1 MLEFSNEHSS
11 AWLEL
16 MESYQIFREK
26 LFDWAHESDQIKR
39 QDLLLEFDGWEN
51 RDIFRR
57 LLVTDFLRST
67 EMWDKKAILLVWK
80 ELTAVALYEQEEI
93 AAYARLAL
101 AKIKSCPERFDITDE
116 IFRLAEAEEKQ
127 EKPDLDMFH
136 NGCCLLYDLECEER
150 FAYFAS
156 RYGVLIEQAYGLDEK
171 DLADMHKAL
180 LQKEKEHE
188 ECAGT

>member
-1 MLEFSNEHSS
+1 MIEFNEEHSL

-16 MESYQIFREK
+16 MSAYQIFRTK

-39 QDLLLEFDGWEN
+39 QDLLLEYDGWKN

-67 EMWDKKAILLVWK
+67 EMWDEKAILLIWK
-80 ELTAVALYEQEEI
+80 ELTAVALQEQEEI

-101 AKIKSCPERFDITDE
+101 AKIKHCPERLDV
-116 IFRLAEAEEKQ
+116 AEEVFWLAAAAEKR
-127 EKPDLDMFH
+127 EKPDLDVFH
-136 NGCCLLYDLECEER
+136 NGCCLLYDLECEEHFAR
-150 FAYFAS
+150 FAAQ
-156 RYGVLIEQAYGLDEK
+156 YGVLIEQAYGLDKK

-180 LQKEKEHE
+180 VQKEQEAR
-188 ECAGT
+188 AGI